1 MRNLVAVVVI
11 LPWLALAA
19 PDSTT
24 QHFMNQPASLF
35 DLGMYR
41 LEAFAHH
48 SSEFMA
54 SLYKQ
59 GAETDQK
66 VTRRS
71 GNIHA
76 RYDPADD
83 MIYVS
88 FSIADEQATE
98 QQMESGCREMLRLL
112 RINTSKSIWR
122 MFAHYGQERDNPD
135 QKMVKLLYDK
145 FELRCWVH
153 DHQGNGRFWSTM
165 PLQGDFGGTSDMK
178 IGKWKV
184 SND

>member
-1 MRNLVAVVVI
+1 MRNLVAAVLI
-11 LPWLALAA
+11 LPLAAFAA

-24 QHFMNQPASLF
+24 QHFMNQPANLF

-41 LEAFAHH
+41 LEAFAHG
-48 SSEFMA
+48 SSEYMT
-54 SLYKQ
+54 SLYKR
-59 GAETDQK
+59 GAETDHK
-66 VTRRS
+66 MTYGS

-76 RYDPADD
+76 RYDPDDD

-88 FSIADEQATE
+88 FSVADEQATE
-98 QQMESGCREMLRLL
+98 QQMENGCRETLRLL

-122 MFAHYGQERDNPD
+122 MFAHYGQERDNPNKALLD
-135 QKMVKLLYDK
+135 LLYEK
-145 FELRCWVH
+145 FELRCWIH
-153 DHQGNGRFWSTM
+153 DYQSNGRFWASL

-178 IGKWKV
+178 IGKWNM